1 MMNAIHMVWVISRNY
16 NTDER
21 MVPLMERIATE
32 IASKVSSVVQSKT
45 IFRQPPR
52 EAMKKIA
59 EAKLVLEKW
68 HDTYQKVRNKIE
80 ESGLGNRW
88 EFDVKKLFDHT
99 NYMAERCKDL
109 YTAAQALEHFHNI
122 LGNELKAVTGD
133 AEGINAVMEEVKN
146 SVNHLESVAF
156 DVFDKRFN
164 TSWDALMSQF
174 NAAIVEIEDNTKMFI
189 NASFKKLR
197 SAEGAFDMLLNFKKI
212 KSREAINKQM
222 MEKFSDIV
230 SQYCREVEMVKGI
243 FEANMAGPEC
253 TKNQPPI
260 AGSIQWSRALMR
272 RIKKP
277 MLRFQPYEEI
287 MNSTEGQNATKIYIS
302 VGKAM
307 R

>member
-1 MMNAIHMVWVISRNY
+1 VWVISRNY

-174 NAAIVEIEDNTKMFI
+174 NAAIVEIEDNTKVSPALP
-189 NASFKKLR
+189 ASPAR
-197 SAEGAFDMLLNFKKI
+197 NPSCYARTG
-212 KSREAINKQM
+212 
-222 MEKFSDIV
+222 
-230 SQYCREVEMVKGI
+230 VEMMDGCRYRTVR
-243 FEANMAGPEC
+243 C
-253 TKNQPPI
+253 SSTRR
-260 AGSIQWSRALMR
+260 SRSCAR
-272 RIKKP
+272 PRAP
-277 MLRFQPYEEI
+277 
-287 MNSTEGQNATKIYIS
+287 STCS
-302 VGKAM
+302 
-307 R
+307 